1 MARFLRPDSFHA
13 PAGGTDPEDLSE
25 CYACGHE
32 TYESASFCTQCGA
45 RMQSRRSSRR
55 YGWVLLVCGLL
66 ITSTIGAVLYY
77 TAPLLLRPGLS
88 IGGSRFSGT
97 AAQASV
103 ILGILGMVALFGVT
117 AAAYGLWQIK
127 TGRRNR
133 KVVYFVVGLA
143 ALLYLIA
150 AAIHVYW

>member
-1 MARFLRPDSFHA
+1 MARILHPDSLHG
-13 PAGGTDPEDLSE
+13 PAGGTDPEDLSK
-25 CYACGHE
+25 CYACGYE
-32 TYESASFCTQCGA
+32 TYESASFCAQCGA
-45 RMQSRRSSRR
+45 RMPRRWSRR
-55 YGWVLLVCGLL
+55 YGWVLLLCGLL
-66 ITSTIGAVLYY
+66 ITGTIGAVLYY
-77 TAPLLLRPGLS
+77 TAPLLLRPGVS

-117 AAAYGLWQIK
+117 ATAYGLWQIK